1 MGLFFSVLGRRKRG
15 GFSVEIAPGTGFANV
30 DEQLLDHEHIACK
43 VEEDTASSFVGAR
56 ARWPP
61 SIDSALEM
69 AIDNQPYAFMLGK
82 ARAIFATSRAP
93 VPDLPKISSYSSS
106 IYTAVSNIKIK

>member
-69 AIDNQPYAFMLGK
+69 AVDGASYALAPLK
-82 ARAIFATSRAP
+82 ARPIFAARVCRHS
-93 VPDLPKISSYSSS
+93 
-106 IYTAVSNIKIK
+106 